1 MNDPA
6 VIDEMLRKAQ
16 TIAVVGMSDKPWRAS
31 HNIGR
36 YLVMQGYRVLP
47 VNPRITEVHGL
58 KCYPDLDSAQEAA
71 RADGSSIDLVDV
83 FRNSANVPPIAED
96 VIRLGIPYLWLQE
109 DVMEILHSSPNLK
122 RVSFRPES
130 SGVEEPAVVFPFS
143 ESEIHFSISTRQR
156 CDTTLSVTN
165 PAFTSSNRGVSNQN

>member
-6 VIDEMLRKAQ
+6 IIDEMLRNAQ

-47 VNPRITEVHGL
+47 VNPRLKEVMGL
-58 KCYPDLDSAQEAA
+58 VCYPDLDSAQAA
-71 RADGSSIDLVDV
+71 AKVDGSDGIDLVDV
-83 FRNSANVPPIAED
+83 FRASDKVPPIAED

-109 DVMEILHSSPNLK
+109 EVINDKAISRARSAGVKAVQNVCIFREHAQ
-122 RVSFRPES
+122 RV
-130 SGVEEPAVVFPFS
+130 G
-143 ESEIHFSISTRQR
+143 
-156 CDTTLSVTN
+156 
-165 PAFTSSNRGVSNQN
+165 

>member
-1 MNDPA
+1 MSLMQNDPS

-47 VNPRITEVHGL
+47 VNPRLKEVHGL
-58 KCYPDLDSAQEAA
+58 KCYPDLDSAQEVAKVDNP
-71 RADGSSIDLVDV
+71 DGIDLVDV
-83 FRNSANVPPIAED
+83 FRASANVPPIVED

-109 DVMEILHSSPNLK
+109 DVIHDKALARARSAGVKCVQNVCIFREHAQ
-122 RVSFRPES
+122 RV
-130 SGVEEPAVVFPFS
+130 G
-143 ESEIHFSISTRQR
+143 
-156 CDTTLSVTN
+156 
-165 PAFTSSNRGVSNQN
+165 